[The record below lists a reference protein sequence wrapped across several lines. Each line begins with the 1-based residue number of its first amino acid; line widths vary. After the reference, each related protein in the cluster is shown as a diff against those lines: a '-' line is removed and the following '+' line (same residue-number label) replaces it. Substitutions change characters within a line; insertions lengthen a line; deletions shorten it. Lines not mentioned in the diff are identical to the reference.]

1 MRLKGISLFITGSN
15 SKLLSGEFIK
25 ELSGRYVAFNI
36 RSFVYKELKEY
47 AKKLGKDI
55 SISEYLIYGGF
66 PKILEFND
74 KAGVLCYLNE
84 LDASIVAYSVVE
96 LKARQRELG
105 AFDSI
110 DNSRQK
116 ILISNDEIDFSTS
129 TVRHIRLSEFL
140 GLEHL

>member
-1 MRLKGISLFITGSN
+1 M
-15 SKLLSGEFIK
+15 
-25 ELSGRYVAFNI
+25 
-36 RSFVYKELKEY
+36 
-47 AKKLGKDI
+47 
-55 SISEYLIYGGF
+55 
-66 PKILEFND
+66 
-74 KAGVLCYLNE
+74 
-84 LDASIVAYSVVE
+84 E

>member
-1 MRLKGISLFITGSN
+1 M
-15 SKLLSGEFIK
+15 
-25 ELSGRYVAFNI
+25 
-36 RSFVYKELKEY
+36 
-47 AKKLGKDI
+47 
-55 SISEYLIYGGF
+55 
-66 PKILEFND
+66 
-74 KAGVLCYLNE
+74 LCYLNE

-116 ILISNDEIDFSTS
+116 IRISNDEMDFSTS